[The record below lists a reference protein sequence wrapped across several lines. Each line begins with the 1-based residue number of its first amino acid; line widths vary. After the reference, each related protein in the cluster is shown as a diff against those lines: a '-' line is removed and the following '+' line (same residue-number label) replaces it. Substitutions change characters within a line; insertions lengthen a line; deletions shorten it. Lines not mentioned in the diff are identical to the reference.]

1 MHVGHILIY
10 EIIYLNIT
18 SWILSQ
24 YSSYKGSLRI
34 KLCMSIY
41 DWMKDTVDSLEDLHE
56 RTIISLF
63 VALKVLQL

>member
-1 MHVGHILIY
+1 
-10 EIIYLNIT
+10 
-18 SWILSQ
+18 
-24 YSSYKGSLRI
+24 
-34 KLCMSIY
+34 MSIY